1 MKWPD
6 QTNPRPE
13 DFRWGAGV
21 RAGRKW
27 DGTFYRDLTRYPAGG
42 ALFWSA
48 YFQPGSGPGNQH
60 GFWLNYGAGWSH
72 LANDDCT
79 QILTGASQRIYWAPG
94 VAAPVPGA
102 LAGAAG
108 VVAPVPGA
116 SASAG
121 AAGTAATTPG
131 HWQLVIEANL
141 FVTGAVVNVWTGTKP
156 TGTDPT
162 GTYLRQSGC
171 DPLAQLSIEPV

>member
-60 GFWLNYGAGWSH
+60 GFWFNYGAGWSH

-79 QILTGASQRIYWAPG
+79 QILTGASQRIFWDK
-94 VAAPVPGA
+94 
-102 LAGAAG
+102 
-108 VVAPVPGA
+108 
-116 SASAG
+116 
-121 AAGTAATTPG
+121 ATG